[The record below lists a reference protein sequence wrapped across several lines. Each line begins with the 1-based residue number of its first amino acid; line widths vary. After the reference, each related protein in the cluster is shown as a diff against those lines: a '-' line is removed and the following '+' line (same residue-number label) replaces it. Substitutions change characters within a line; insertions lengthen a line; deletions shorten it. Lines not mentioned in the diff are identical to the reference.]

1 MSNLILATRNMDKV
15 KEIQEVLSDLNL
27 EIRSLLD
34 YPNIPD
40 VIEDGSTFEENALK
54 KARAVF
60 EYTNLPTLS
69 DDSGLEVFVLGMKP
83 GVYSARYAGV
93 PTNYENNN
101 AKLLDDM
108 KNVPVMN
115 RQAQFRCIMVFKSKD
130 VEKIAEGACRGKIV
144 FEPQGRG
151 GFGYDPLFIPE
162 GYSQTFAEM
171 SPVIKNLESHR
182 GRALSVMRK
191 SLEEY
196 FQIKS

>member
-1 MSNLILATRNMDKV
+1 MAILVLATRNKDKV
-15 KEIQEVLSDLNL
+15 KEIKEVLSVLNL

-34 YPNIPD
+34 YSDIPD
-40 VIEDGSTFEENALK
+40 VIEDGLTFEENALK

-69 DDSGLEVFVLGMKP
+69 DDSGLEVSVLGMKP

-108 KNVPVMN
+108 KNVPVNN
-115 RQAQFRCIMVFKSKD
+115 RQAQFKCIMVFMSKD
-130 VEKIAEGACRGKIV
+130 IEEIAEGVCKGEIV
-144 FEPQGRG
+144 CEPKGRG

-162 GYSQTFAEM
+162 GYNQTFAEI
-171 SPVIKNLESHR
+171 SPATKNVVSHR
-182 GRALSVMRK
+182 GRALSVIKK
-191 SLEEY
+191 SIEEY

>member
-1 MSNLILATRNMDKV
+1 MAILVLATRNKDKV
-15 KEIQEVLSDLNL
+15 KEIKEVLSVLNL

-34 YPNIPD
+34 YPDIPE

-69 DDSGLEVFVLGMKP
+69 DDSGLEVSVLGMKP

-108 KNVPVMN
+108 KNVPINN
-115 RQAQFRCIMVFKSKD
+115 RQAQFRCIMVFMSKD
-130 VEKIAEGACRGKIV
+130 IEEIAGGVCEGKII
-144 FEPQGRG
+144 FDPRGRE

-162 GYSQTFAEM
+162 GYNQTFAEI
-171 SPVIKNLESHR
+171 SPATKNVVSHR
-182 GRALSVMRK
+182 GRALSVMKK
-191 SLEEY
+191 SIEEY
-196 FQIKS
+196 FQIKT

>member
-1 MSNLILATRNMDKV
+1 MLILATRNKDKV
-15 KEIQEVLSDLNL
+15 KEIKEFLSDLNL

-34 YPNIPD
+34 YPNISD

-54 KARAVF
+54 KARAIF

-69 DDSGLEVFVLGMKP
+69 DDSGLEVSVLGMKP

-101 AKLLDDM
+101 VKLLDDM
-108 KNVPVMN
+108 KNIPVNN
-115 RQAQFRCIMVFKSKD
+115 RQAQFRCIMVFMSKD
-130 VEKIAEGACRGKIV
+130 FEEITEGVCKGKII

-162 GYSQTFAEM
+162 DFNQTFAEL
-171 SPVIKNLESHR
+171 SPAMKNAVSHR
-182 GRALSVMRK
+182 GRALSVMKK
-191 SLEEY
+191 SLKEY

>member
-1 MSNLILATRNMDKV
+1 MAILVLATRNKDKV
-15 KEIQEVLSDLNL
+15 KEIKEVLSVLNL

-34 YPNIPD
+34 YSDIPD
-40 VIEDGSTFEENALK
+40 VIEDGLTFEENALK

-60 EYTNLPTLS
+60 EHTNLPTLS
-69 DDSGLEVFVLGMKP
+69 DDSGLEVSVLGMKP

-108 KNVPVMN
+108 KNVPVNN
-115 RQAQFRCIMVFKSKD
+115 RQAQFRSIMVFMSKD
-130 VEKIAEGACRGKIV
+130 IEEIAEGVCKGEIV
-144 FEPQGRG
+144 CEPKGRG

-162 GYSQTFAEM
+162 GYNQTFAEI
-171 SPVIKNLESHR
+171 SPATKNVVSHR
-182 GRALSVMRK
+182 GRALSVIKK
-191 SLEEY
+191 SIEEY